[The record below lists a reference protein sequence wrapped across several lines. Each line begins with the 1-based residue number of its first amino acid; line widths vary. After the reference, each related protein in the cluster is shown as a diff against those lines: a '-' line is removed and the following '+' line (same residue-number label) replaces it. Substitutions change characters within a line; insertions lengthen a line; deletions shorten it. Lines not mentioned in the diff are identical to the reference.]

1 MNKATKLSPLNGVI
15 VLKRVEEEEQSF
27 GNIVIPDMGK
37 ERPEICEV
45 VEVSDTF
52 NWHKDNYKQTQLRPG
67 QKVLIPKMGSMQ
79 ITLDA
84 VDYIL
89 IKETDILSII
99 E

>member
-1 MNKATKLSPLNGVI
+1 MNKATKLSPLNGVV

-45 VEVSDTF
+45 VEVSDTY
-52 NWHKDNYKQTQLRPG
+52 NWHTSSYKSTCLTPG
-67 QKVLIPKMGSMQ
+67 QKVLIPKMGAMQ
-79 ITLDA
+79 ITLDGI
-84 VDYIL
+84 DYVL